1 MLGLPYIV
9 KQALG
14 STVGNIFLIDSA
26 IAITVCCLAVH
37 TSCIRMMFAMA
48 RDGRLPFGPQ
58 VARVSGRGKVPIV
71 PALVVGILAIVL
83 LAINIGNQSA
93 FLALTSVAIIMFYL
107 AYLCV
112 TGPLLLRRLRGKW
125 PTPEHGTYFSLGRW
139 GMLVNVFAVVYGA
152 IVAFNIAWPRNGR
165 LQRDRSAPLVLPVGR
180 LPVHRRRDGD
190 RSDLLL
196 RRLQPHADRGP
207 RRAQRDDRGSAAAGD
222 RRSRAMTPADE
233 FDYVIAG
240 GGTAGCVVA
249 ARLSEDPNVRVCLIE
264 AGPSDVDDDAIL
276 RLEDWMYLLDSGY
289 DWDYLV
295 EPQEKGN
302 SFLRHARAKVLGGC
316 SSHNSCIAFWTPR
329 EDLDEWAAMG
339 NTGWTA
345 DECWPLIKRLET
357 NDAPGDHH
365 GRNGPVNIRT
375 VPPEDPC
382 GVAILEAA
390 AQAGLPTSAFNAG
403 HTVTNGAGWF
413 QINSGADN
421 TRMSSSHAYLH
432 PIIDSRPNLE
442 IRTHCWAG
450 KVLFDEQRRAI
461 GVDYLSPDLLT
472 HTTVIA
478 RREVVLSAGA
488 IDTPK
493 LLMLSGI
500 GPGEHLQE
508 FAIDVLVDAP
518 GVGANLDDHVE
529 GIVQWDARKPMIR
542 TSTQWWEIGLFSTS
556 QPGLDRPDLMMHYGS
571 VPFDMNT
578 ARWGYPTTENGF
590 CLTPNVCRGRSR
602 GTVRL
607 RSRDYRDRARVDPR
621 YFTDPEGHDEQVML
635 YGVRLAR
642 KIVSQPAMAEWAAQ
656 ELAPGPDAQSDD
668 EIIDY
673 FHKTHNT
680 VYHPACTARMGP
692 DGDRDAVLDPRLAV
706 RGVQGLRVADGSAM
720 PFLPAINPCI
730 TTMMIGEKCAE
741 MMIQDARATTPATA
755 ASTGS

>member
-1 MLGLPYIV
+1 
-9 KQALG
+9 
-14 STVGNIFLIDSA
+14 
-26 IAITVCCLAVH
+26 
-37 TSCIRMMFAMA
+37 
-48 RDGRLPFGPQ
+48 
-58 VARVSGRGKVPIV
+58 
-71 PALVVGILAIVL
+71 
-83 LAINIGNQSA
+83 
-93 FLALTSVAIIMFYL
+93 
-107 AYLCV
+107 
-112 TGPLLLRRLRGKW
+112 
-125 PTPEHGTYFSLGRW
+125 
-139 GMLVNVFAVVYGA
+139 
-152 IVAFNIAWPRNGR
+152 
-165 LQRDRSAPLVLPVGR
+165 
-180 LPVHRRRDGD
+180 
-190 RSDLLL
+190 
-196 RRLQPHADRGP
+196 
-207 RRAQRDDRGSAAAGD
+207 
-222 RRSRAMTPADE
+222 
-233 FDYVIAG
+233 
-240 GGTAGCVVA
+240 
-249 ARLSEDPNVRVCLIE
+249 
-264 AGPSDVDDDAIL
+264 
-276 RLEDWMYLLDSGY
+276 
-289 DWDYLV
+289 
-295 EPQEKGN
+295 
-302 SFLRHARAKVLGGC
+302 
-316 SSHNSCIAFWTPR
+316 
-329 EDLDEWAAMG
+329 
-339 NTGWTA
+339 
-345 DECWPLIKRLET
+345 
-357 NDAPGDHH
+357 
-365 GRNGPVNIRT
+365 
-375 VPPEDPC
+375 
-382 GVAILEAA
+382 VAILEAA

-442 IRTHCWAG
+442 IRTHCWAS
-450 KVLFDEQRRAI
+450 KVLFDDQRRAI

-500 GPGEHLQE
+500 GPGEHLLE

-518 GVGANLDDHVE
+518 GVGSNLDDHVE
-529 GIVQWDARKPMIR
+529 GIVQWDAKQPMIR

-642 KIVSQPAMAEWAAQ
+642 KIVSQPAMADWAAG

-692 DGDRDAVLDPRLAV
+692 EGDRDAVLDPRLSV

-741 MMIQDARATTPATA
+741 MMLQDARATTPASA
-755 ASTGS
+755 ATGS